1 MTYILS
7 STAELTYSA
16 INSSTTAVVNYHY
29 TVDTSSSAVT
39 LTLPARSG
47 ITAGTIIRVKLATA
61 GNDLT
66 IDGNSSETI
75 DGSATLVLD
84 VANQAITLVAGSAT
98 NWEII

>member
-7 STAELTYSA
+7 STAEFTYSA
-16 INSSTTAVVNYHY
+16 ISSSTTAVANYHY

-47 ITAGTIIRVKLATA
+47 ITAGTIIRVKLGTA

-75 DGSATLVLD
+75 DGVASIVLESPHAGVTLVCNGTSWFVL
-84 VANQAITLVAGSAT
+84 
-98 NWEII
+98 